1 MAVRGRISAGRGGQD
16 DTTKARSEFG
26 SFSSSRLFAKQVKS
40 LPAATPARLA
50 IFAVGAPSPTLAISR
65 IAAWRIALRFSELLT
80 RAIPMD
86 ESTVF
91 RPWE

>member
-1 MAVRGRISAGRGGQD
+1 
-16 DTTKARSEFG
+16 
-26 SFSSSRLFAKQVKS
+26 
-40 LPAATPARLA
+40 
-50 IFAVGAPSPTLAISR
+50 LAISR